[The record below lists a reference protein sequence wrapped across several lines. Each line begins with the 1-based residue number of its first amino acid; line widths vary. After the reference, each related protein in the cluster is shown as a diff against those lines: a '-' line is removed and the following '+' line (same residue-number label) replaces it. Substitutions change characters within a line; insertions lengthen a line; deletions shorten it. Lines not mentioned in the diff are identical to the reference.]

1 MIYAVDHAV
10 TDSSAVID
18 SSGPVNDLPEEFAQA
33 PEILNDMNINNHTNG
48 WVCDTE
54 SESNSQ
60 ETSSAFPS
68 VSPLINHAVD
78 RQPHETSGLWRGNAV
93 GAEAVELL
101 QAVETHYPN
110 TFHRVH
116 IRATLY
122 WLSFLKGL
130 HVFIK
135 GFLETSVDALS
146 EEQISSYRE
155 GLNDFEKLG
164 FDLSWIRKRLD
175 MVEKL
180 KFGND
185 PLRQELVVLEESLE
199 SLKERLVEAHE
210 RLQKA
215 RLDYDNALDARNKKV
230 QEVVHKFG
238 DEYDQVLKGHL
249 GFGMLPGY

>member
-1 MIYAVDHAV
+1 
-10 TDSSAVID
+10 
-18 SSGPVNDLPEEFAQA
+18 
-33 PEILNDMNINNHTNG
+33 
-48 WVCDTE
+48 
-54 SESNSQ
+54 
-60 ETSSAFPS
+60 S
-68 VSPLINHAVD
+68 VSPLMNHVVD
-78 RQPHETSGLWRGNAV
+78 HQPHETSGLWRGNAV
-93 GAEAVELL
+93 GTEAIELL

-110 TFHRVH
+110 TFHGVH
-116 IRATLY
+116 IRATPY

-135 GFLETSVDALS
+135 GFLETSVDALL
-146 EEQISSYRE
+146 EEQISSYQE
-155 GLNDFEKLG
+155 GLSDFERLG

-180 KFGND
+180 KFGNE
-185 PLRQELVVLEESLE
+185 PLRQELVVLDESLE
-199 SLKERLVEAHE
+199 LLKERLVEAHE

-238 DEYDQVLKGHL
+238 DEYDHVLKGHL